1 MSFTYPT
8 YLWALLGLLVPIAV
22 HLWSKKEAK
31 TIKIGSIQLLSESK
45 SKQSSSIQL
54 NELWLLLLR
63 MLIISVLT
71 LVLAKPIWNSRID
84 NASLTYLVEPDLSQN
99 KNFMT
104 RLDSLADEQ
113 EIRLFKKGF
122 PLWEYDSYYSRV
134 VAIPDYWSLASETDL
149 LNTDSIVVFTKG
161 YARGIK
167 GSRPQTDHQIK
178 WVVIDS
184 AQTVEKPLIA
194 YQNEKDLQLYSA
206 LGNSNKVEVSSGQIT
221 LGSEY
226 AVNSSGDSLRITN
239 KGNAIKVPLVIQKP
253 LDIAIFYKDSLAND
267 KRFFEAA
274 FATLEEYLD
283 REIKVESNM
292 DTVVP
297 KKKKY
302 DITVWLSEKPVPNS
316 YQKLL
321 FYKKDSV
328 ANSLIEEGSE
338 ANTFVLTKRISA
350 ENAIE
355 QRLVENILDILY
367 VNKELDELVSEA
379 DIRQVTETELQTNF
393 KPSTTKRPKLG
404 RFNLLPY
411 LWVLLFTLLLVER
424 LVAYLKK
431 Q

>member
-302 DITVWLSEKPVPNS
+302 DITVWLSEKPVPN
-316 YQKLL
+316 
-321 FYKKDSV
+321 
-328 ANSLIEEGSE
+328 E
-338 ANTFVLTKRISA
+338 
-350 ENAIE
+350 
-355 QRLVENILDILY
+355 
-367 VNKELDELVSEA
+367 
-379 DIRQVTETELQTNF
+379 
-393 KPSTTKRPKLG
+393 
-404 RFNLLPY
+404 
-411 LWVLLFTLLLVER
+411 
-424 LVAYLKK
+424 
-431 Q
+431 